1 VFNQRY
7 AAAKAVADELLPA
20 ERVVDEAIVHNS
32 KLAIAVVEG
41 RRSANLPLSAG
52 QEGLDFVIQANVRLC
67 EARGLLAAAHH
78 AFRQTQAEVGLKAY
92 SWGDIQECPP
102 SSVEEQVPPVL
113 SIVA

>member
-1 VFNQRY
+1 MLNQRI
-7 AAAKAVADELLPA
+7 AAAKAVAQELLPA

-41 RRSANLPLSAG
+41 RRSANLPLTAG
-52 QEGLDFVIQANVRLC
+52 QEGLDLVVQANVRLC

-78 AFRQTQAEVGLKAY
+78 AFRQTQLEVGLRAF

-102 SSVEEQVPPVL
+102 SSAQEQAPPPL

>member
-1 VFNQRY
+1 MLNQRH
-7 AAAKAVADELLPA
+7 AAAKAVAQELIPA

-32 KLAIAVVEG
+32 RLAIAVVEG
-41 RRSANLPLSAG
+41 RRLANLPLTAG
-52 QEGLDFVIQANVRLC
+52 QEGLDFVVQANVRLC

-78 AFRQTQAEVGLKAY
+78 AFRQTQAEVGLKAL

-102 SSVEEQVPPVL
+102 STAEEQVPLTL

>member
-1 VFNQRY
+1 MLNQRY
-7 AAAKAVADELLPA
+7 AAAKAVVAELLPA
-20 ERVVDEAIVHNS
+20 EKGVDEAIVHNS

-41 RRSANLPLSAG
+41 RRSANLPLNAG
-52 QEGLDFVIQANVRLC
+52 QEGLDLVVQANVRLC

-102 SSVEEQVPPVL
+102 SSVAEQVQPTL

>member
-1 VFNQRY
+1 MLNQRY

-20 ERVVDEAIVHNS
+20 ERVVDEAIVHNAR
-32 KLAIAVVEG
+32 LAIAVVEG
-41 RRSANLPLSAG
+41 RRSANFPLTAG
-52 QEGLDFVIQANVRLC
+52 QEGLDLVVQANVRLC

-78 AFRQTQAEVGLKAY
+78 AFRQTQSEVGLRAY

-102 SSVEEQVPPVL
+102 SKAETRAPIPL